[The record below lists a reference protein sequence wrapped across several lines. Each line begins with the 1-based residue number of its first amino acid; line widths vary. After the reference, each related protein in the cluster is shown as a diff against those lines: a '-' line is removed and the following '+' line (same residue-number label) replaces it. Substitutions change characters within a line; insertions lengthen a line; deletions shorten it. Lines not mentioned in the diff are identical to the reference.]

1 LGEVVGLGRVVATGI
16 REFFLYPRHRV
27 GIDRLLAAGV
37 EVVGAAAAQKQPW
50 TGLTFVFT
58 GALEHFTREEAEAE
72 AEELGAHAASSVSS
86 RTEYQ
91 VAGAEP
97 GSKLVRARRLGV
109 RVLDEAGFISLLR
122 RAGARRGG

>member
-1 LGEVVGLGRVVATGI
+1 MIVGAGQIGLMHLQLARHLGGRVIVCDTLDA
-16 REFFLYPRHRV
+16 
-27 GIDRLLAAGV
+27 RLH
-37 EVVGAAAAQKQPW
+37 K
-50 TGLTFVFT
+50 
-58 GALEHFTREEAEAE
+58 

-86 RTEYQ
+86 RTDYL